1 MRFAPVRCAHGLC
14 FAPWFGY
21 AFAPGS
27 TGRLSAGR
35 VTEPVPTDPNNAEV
49 NAMNQPQVIELQ
61 QVVGNITDSL
71 GRVFDCM
78 EVAECEIDAA
88 KGRTRN
94 EDERNAIHGS
104 FR

>member
-1 MRFAPVRCAHGLC
+1 
-14 FAPWFGY
+14 
-21 AFAPGS
+21 
-27 TGRLSAGR
+27 
-35 VTEPVPTDPNNAEV
+35 
-49 NAMNQPQVIELQ
+49 MNQPQVIELQ